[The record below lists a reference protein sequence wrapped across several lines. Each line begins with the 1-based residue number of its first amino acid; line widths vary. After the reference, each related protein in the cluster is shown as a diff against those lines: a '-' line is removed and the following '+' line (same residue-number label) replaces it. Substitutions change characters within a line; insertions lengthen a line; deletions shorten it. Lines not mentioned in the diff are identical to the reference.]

1 MKNFLIIANDI
12 KDKGYKQ
19 TDHIRSYLEAKGC
32 NCSVALGENA
42 ELPREP
48 DGIEG
53 ILVLGGDGTMLRAAR
68 KTRKWEIP
76 IIGVNL
82 GTIGYLTE
90 VEIGSVDQALD
101 ALIADE
107 YTTEGR
113 MMLFGKCPA
122 KDFQAHALNEIAI
135 VRYGPVKMVDF
146 KIYVN
151 DLLLNTYSADGIII
165 STPTGSTGYN
175 LSAGGPI
182 VEPSAD
188 MFLVTPIC
196 PHTLNTRTIVLSPE
210 DKITVEIDEGRRG
223 EDREVEAS
231 FDGMDSVIL
240 RSGDKIEIGRSARR
254 CNIMKLKETSFLE
267 VLRHKMNRG

>member
-1 MKNFLIIANDI
+1 MNKFLIIANDI
-12 KDKGYKQ
+12 KAKGYKQ

-32 NCSVALGENA
+32 TCSVALGENA
-42 ELPREP
+42 ELPEKP
-48 DGIEG
+48 DDIEG
-53 ILVLGGDGTMLRAAR
+53 VLVLGGDGTMLRAAR
-68 KTRKWEIP
+68 KTRKWEVP

-90 VEIGSVDQALD
+90 VEIVNVDQALD

-113 MMLFGKCPA
+113 MMLFGKCPS
-122 KDFQAHALNEIAI
+122 KDFQAHALNEIAV
-135 VRYGPVKMVDF
+135 VRSGPVKMVDF

-210 DKITVEIDEGRRG
+210 DKITVEIMEGRRG
-223 EDREVEAS
+223 EDHKVEAS

-240 RSGDKIEIGRSARR
+240 QAGDKIEIVRSGRR

>member
-32 NCSVALGENA
+32 TCSVALGEAA
-42 ELPREP
+42 ELPGEP

-68 KTRKWEIP
+68 KTRKWDVP
-76 IIGVNL
+76 LIGVNL

-90 VEIGSVDQALD
+90 VEIGNVEQALD
-101 ALIADE
+101 LLIADK
-107 YTTEGR
+107 YTKEAR
-113 MMLFGKCPA
+113 MMLSGKVPA
-122 KDFQAHALNEIAI
+122 TGFQAHALNDIAI
-135 VRYGPVKMVDF
+135 VRYGSLQMVNF
-146 KIYVN
+146 RIYVN
-151 DLLLNTYSADGIII
+151 DSLLNTYSADGIII
-165 STPTGSTGYN
+165 ATPTGSTGYN

-188 MFLVTPIC
+188 MFLLTPIC
-196 PHTLNTRTIVLSPE
+196 PHTLNTRTIILSPE
-210 DKITVEIDEGRRG
+210 DKITVEIAEGRRG
-223 EDREVEAS
+223 ENPEVEGS
-231 FDGMDSVIL
+231 FDGGESVIL
-240 RSGDKIEIGRSARR
+240 RAGDRMEITRSSRR
-254 CNIMKLKETSFLE
+254 CDIMKLKETSFLE